1 MMVEIFKTNVYAK
14 STAQKLIKV
23 LKEHFPHFKIN
34 FDLQDCDRILRV
46 EGYQLE
52 IQKIKSIVN
61 EKGFICEVIL

>member
-1 MMVEIFKTNVYAK
+1 MVEIFKTNVYAK

-23 LKEHFPHFKIN
+23 LKKHFPHFKIN